1 MSHAAL
7 VGGVEQQPM
16 EARGFSAVQQR
27 CAGGEAFASNTPG

>member
-1 MSHAAL
+1 MLRFS

-27 CAGGEAFASNTPG
+27 CAGGEAFASHTLG